1 MKVDSL
7 FQERSRR
14 AQKTNVRYL
23 RLLFNDHFILFLMIA
38 LGAGILGYRDLLT
51 AHHSVTYWH
60 SIWWQAISIV
70 WLLVGL
76 QFGNLVTYFKPAD
89 RLYLFANDHD
99 IIKSYLAM
107 AMRLSAFYASVWQ
120 MIFIA
125 VIAPILWRMDV
136 DNWSRLFFLI
146 IFVISYKMLLLMY
159 ERDKLFL
166 KSRRLTIAIFE
177 PDAIA
182 EKILFRFLVPGTLL
196 AFIIGLST
204 DQSNVMVIIWLL
216 FAGIVVR
223 YFAVTDSK
231 SELFA
236 IDWLRATAQA
246 QAQQQRTLHFFALF
260 AEVPHQ
266 PKTIKRRRYLD
277 PLLKRLTK
285 GQGSLFQLFL
295 TRLARDT
302 EILPLIIRLFLVG
315 VVLVIALKSAPLW
328 LIMIIAAAV
337 LYLITFQ
344 MLPLYD
350 DTQKNLWT
358 RLIPISKVERLKSF
372 ARVQMIVAIPVIL
385 MMFVIVLFI
394 RPLNETPVI
403 LVTMLIVEFIML
415 KFYIPKNSHKN
426 KK

>member
-7 FQERSRR
+7 FQERLRR

-51 AHHSVTYWH
+51 AHQSVTYWH

-223 YFAVTDSK
+223 YFAVTESK
-231 SELFA
+231 SQLFA
-236 IDWLRATAQA
+236 IDWLRATSQA
-246 QAQQQRTLHFFALF
+246 QVQQQRTLHFFALF

-277 PLLKRLTK
+277 SLLKRLTK

>member
-1 MKVDSL
+1 MRIDSL
-7 FQERSRR
+7 FQERLRR

-89 RLYLFANDHD
+89 RLYLFANNHD

-146 IFVISYKMLLLMY
+146 IFVISYKILLLMY

-231 SELFA
+231 SKLFA

-372 ARVQMIVAIPVIL
+372 ARVQMIVAIPVVL
-385 MMFVIVLFI
+385 MMFIIVLFI

>member
-7 FQERSRR
+7 FQERLRR

-51 AHHSVTYWH
+51 AHQSVTYWH

-107 AMRLSAFYASVWQ
+107 AMRLSICYASVWQ

-223 YFAVTDSK
+223 YFAVTESK
-231 SELFA
+231 SQLFA
-236 IDWLRATAQA
+236 IDWLRATSQA
-246 QAQQQRTLHFFALF
+246 QVQQQRTLHFFALF

-277 PLLKRLTK
+277 SLLKRLTK

>member
-38 LGAGILGYRDLLT
+38 LGAGTLGYRDLLT
-51 AHHSVTYWH
+51 AHQSVTYWH

-89 RLYLFANDHD
+89 RLYLFANDHA

-107 AMRLSAFYASVWQ
+107 AMRLSICYASVWQ

-223 YFAVTDSK
+223 YFAVTESK
-231 SELFA
+231 SQLFA
-236 IDWLRATAQA
+236 IDWLKATSQA
-246 QAQQQRTLHFFALF
+246 QVQQQRTLHFFALF

-277 PLLKRLTK
+277 SLLKRLTK

-295 TRLARDT
+295 TRFARDT

-372 ARVQMIVAIPVIL
+372 ARVQMIVAIPVVL
-385 MMFVIVLFI
+385 MMFIIVLFI
-394 RPLNETPVI
+394 RPLNETLVI

>member
-51 AHHSVTYWH
+51 AHQSVTYWH

-89 RLYLFANDHD
+89 RLYLFANDHA

-107 AMRLSAFYASVWQ
+107 AMRLSICYASVWQ

-146 IFVISYKMLLLMY
+146 IFMISYKMLLLMY

-223 YFAVTDSK
+223 YFAVTESK
-231 SELFA
+231 SQLFA
-236 IDWLRATAQA
+236 IDWLRATSQA

-277 PLLKRLTK
+277 LLLKRLTK

>member
-51 AHHSVTYWH
+51 AHQSVTYWH

-89 RLYLFANDHD
+89 RLYLFANDHA

-107 AMRLSAFYASVWQ
+107 AMRLSICYASVWQ

-223 YFAVTDSK
+223 YFAVTESK
-231 SELFA
+231 SQLFA
-236 IDWLRATAQA
+236 IDWLRATSQA
-246 QAQQQRTLHFFALF
+246 QVQQQRTLHFFALF

-277 PLLKRLTK
+277 SLLKRLTK

-328 LIMIIAAAV
+328 LITIIATAV

-350 DTQKNLWT
+350 DTQKILWT

-394 RPLNETPVI
+394 RPLNETLVI

>member
-51 AHHSVTYWH
+51 AHQSVTYWY

-89 RLYLFANDHD
+89 RLYLFANDHA

-107 AMRLSAFYASVWQ
+107 AMRLSICYASVWQ

-223 YFAVTDSK
+223 YFAVTESK
-231 SELFA
+231 SQLFA
-236 IDWLRATAQA
+236 IDWLRATSQA
-246 QAQQQRTLHFFALF
+246 QVQQQRTLHFFALF

-277 PLLKRLTK
+277 SLLKRLTK

-328 LIMIIAAAV
+328 LITIIATAV

-372 ARVQMIVAIPVIL
+372 ARVQMIVAIPVVL
-385 MMFVIVLFI
+385 MMFIIVLFI
-394 RPLNETPVI
+394 RPLNETLVI

>member
-51 AHHSVTYWH
+51 AHQSVTYWH

-89 RLYLFANDHD
+89 RLYLFANDHA

-107 AMRLSAFYASVWQ
+107 AMRLSICYASVWQ

-223 YFAVTDSK
+223 YFAVTESK
-231 SELFA
+231 SQLFA
-236 IDWLRATAQA
+236 IDWLRATSQA
-246 QAQQQRTLHFFALF
+246 QVQQQRTLHFFALF

-277 PLLKRLTK
+277 SLLKRLTK

-328 LIMIIAAAV
+328 LITIIATAV

-372 ARVQMIVAIPVIL
+372 ARVQMIVAIPVVL

-394 RPLNETPVI
+394 RPLNETLVI

>member
-7 FQERSRR
+7 FQERLRR

-51 AHHSVTYWH
+51 AHQSVTYWH

-216 FAGIVVR
+216 FSGIVVR
-223 YFAVTDSK
+223 YFAVTESK
-231 SELFA
+231 SQLFA
-236 IDWLRATAQA
+236 IDWLRATSQA
-246 QAQQQRTLHFFALF
+246 QVQQQRTLHFFALF

-277 PLLKRLTK
+277 SLLKRLTK

>member
-7 FQERSRR
+7 FQERLRR
-14 AQKTNVRYL
+14 AQKTNVRYI

-51 AHHSVTYWH
+51 AHQSVTYWH

-223 YFAVTDSK
+223 YFAVTESK
-231 SELFA
+231 SQLFA
-236 IDWLRATAQA
+236 IDWLRATSQA
-246 QAQQQRTLHFFALF
+246 QVQQQRTLHFFALF

-277 PLLKRLTK
+277 SLLKRLTK

>member
-7 FQERSRR
+7 FQERLRR

-51 AHHSVTYWH
+51 AHQSVTYWH

-136 DNWSRLFFLI
+136 DNWSRLFLLI

-223 YFAVTDSK
+223 YFAVTESK
-231 SELFA
+231 SQLFA
-236 IDWLRATAQA
+236 IDWLRATSQA
-246 QAQQQRTLHFFALF
+246 QVQQQRTLHFFALF

-277 PLLKRLTK
+277 SLLKRLTK

-328 LIMIIAAAV
+328 LITIIATAV

-394 RPLNETPVI
+394 RPLNETLVI

>member
-7 FQERSRR
+7 FQERLRR

-51 AHHSVTYWH
+51 AHQSVTYWH

-70 WLLVGL
+70 WLLVGW

-223 YFAVTDSK
+223 YFAVTESK
-231 SELFA
+231 SQLFA
-236 IDWLRATAQA
+236 IDWLRATSQA
-246 QAQQQRTLHFFALF
+246 QVQQQRTLHFFALF

-277 PLLKRLTK
+277 SLLKRLTK

>member
-7 FQERSRR
+7 FQERLRR

-51 AHHSVTYWH
+51 AHQSVTYWH

-223 YFAVTDSK
+223 YFAVTESK
-231 SELFA
+231 SQLFA
-236 IDWLRATAQA
+236 IDWLRATSQA
-246 QAQQQRTLHFFALF
+246 QVQQQRTLHFFALF

-277 PLLKRLTK
+277 SLLKRLTK

-394 RPLNETPVI
+394 RSLNETPVI

>member
-51 AHHSVTYWH
+51 AHQSVTYWH

-89 RLYLFANDHD
+89 RLYLFANDHA

-107 AMRLSAFYASVWQ
+107 AMRLSICYASVWQ

-223 YFAVTDSK
+223 YFAVTESK
-231 SELFA
+231 SQLFA
-236 IDWLRATAQA
+236 IDWLRATSQA
-246 QAQQQRTLHFFALF
+246 QVQQQRTLHFFALF

-277 PLLKRLTK
+277 SLLKRLTK

-328 LIMIIAAAV
+328 LITIIATAV

-372 ARVQMIVAIPVIL
+372 ARVQMIVAIPVVL
-385 MMFVIVLFI
+385 MMFIIVLFI
-394 RPLNETPVI
+394 RPLNETLVI

>member
-51 AHHSVTYWH
+51 AHQSVTYWH

-89 RLYLFANDHD
+89 RLYLFANDHA

-107 AMRLSAFYASVWQ
+107 AMRLSICYASVWQ

-223 YFAVTDSK
+223 YFAVTESK
-231 SELFA
+231 SQLFA
-236 IDWLRATAQA
+236 IDWLRATSQA
-246 QAQQQRTLHFFALF
+246 QVQQQRTLHFFALF

-277 PLLKRLTK
+277 SLLKRLTK

-328 LIMIIAAAV
+328 LITIIATAV

-344 MLPLYD
+344 MLPLFD
-350 DTQKNLWT
+350 DTQKILWT

-372 ARVQMIVAIPVIL
+372 ARVQMIVAIPVVL
-385 MMFVIVLFI
+385 MMFIIVLFI
-394 RPLNETPVI
+394 RPLNETLVI

>member
-1 MKVDSL
+1 MRIDSL

-51 AHHSVTYWH
+51 AHQSVTYWH

-107 AMRLSAFYASVWQ
+107 AMRLSICYASVWQ

-196 AFIIGLST
+196 VFIIGLST

-277 PLLKRLTK
+277 SLLKRLTK

-385 MMFVIVLFI
+385 MMFVIALFI

>member
-7 FQERSRR
+7 FQERLRR

-51 AHHSVTYWH
+51 AHQSVTYWH

-107 AMRLSAFYASVWQ
+107 AMRLSIFYASVWQ

-277 PLLKRLTK
+277 SLLKRLTK

>member
-51 AHHSVTYWH
+51 AHQSVTYWH

-89 RLYLFANDHD
+89 RLYLFANDHA

-107 AMRLSAFYASVWQ
+107 AMRLSICYASVWQ

-223 YFAVTDSK
+223 YFAVTESK
-231 SELFA
+231 SQLFA
-236 IDWLRATAQA
+236 IDWLKATSQA
-246 QAQQQRTLHFFALF
+246 QVQQQRTLHFFALF

-277 PLLKRLTK
+277 SLLKRLTK

-372 ARVQMIVAIPVIL
+372 ARVQMIVAIPVVL
-385 MMFVIVLFI
+385 MMFIIVLFI
-394 RPLNETPVI
+394 RPLNETLVI

>member
-51 AHHSVTYWH
+51 AHQSVTYWH

-89 RLYLFANDHD
+89 RLYLFANDHA

-107 AMRLSAFYASVWQ
+107 AMRLSICYASVWQ

-166 KSRRLTIAIFE
+166 KSRRLTMAIFE

-223 YFAVTDSK
+223 YFAVTESK
-231 SELFA
+231 SQLFA
-236 IDWLRATAQA
+236 IDWLRATSQA
-246 QAQQQRTLHFFALF
+246 QVQQQRTLHFFALF

-277 PLLKRLTK
+277 SLLKRLTK

-328 LIMIIAAAV
+328 LITIIATAV

-372 ARVQMIVAIPVIL
+372 ARVQMIVAIPVVL
-385 MMFVIVLFI
+385 MMFIIVLFI
-394 RPLNETPVI
+394 RPLNETLVI

>member
-51 AHHSVTYWH
+51 AHQSVTYWH

-89 RLYLFANDHD
+89 RLYLFANDHA

-107 AMRLSAFYASVWQ
+107 AMRLSICYASVWQ

-223 YFAVTDSK
+223 YFAVTESK
-231 SELFA
+231 SQLFA
-236 IDWLRATAQA
+236 IDWLRATSQA
-246 QAQQQRTLHFFALF
+246 QVQQQRTLHFFALF

-277 PLLKRLTK
+277 SLLKRLTK

-315 VVLVIALKSAPLW
+315 VVLVIAFKSAPLW
-328 LIMIIAAAV
+328 LITIIATAV

-372 ARVQMIVAIPVIL
+372 ARVQMIVAIPVVL
-385 MMFVIVLFI
+385 MMFIIVLFI
-394 RPLNETPVI
+394 RPLNETLVI

>member
-7 FQERSRR
+7 FQERLRR
-14 AQKTNVRYL
+14 AQKINFRYL

-38 LGAGILGYRDLLT
+38 LGAGILGYRNLLT
-51 AHHSVTYWH
+51 AHQSVTYWH
-60 SIWWQAISIV
+60 SIWWQAISIL

-76 QFGNLVTYFKPAD
+76 QFGSLVTYFKPAD
-89 RLYLFANDHD
+89 RLYLFANDRD
-99 IIKSYLAM
+99 IIKSYLAS
-107 AMRLSAFYASVWQ
+107 AMRLSICYASVWQ
-120 MIFIA
+120 IIFIA

-216 FAGIVVR
+216 LAGMVVR
-223 YFAVTDSK
+223 YFAVTEVK

-246 QAQQQRTLHFFALF
+246 QIQQQRTLHFFALF

-277 PLLKRLTK
+277 FLLKRLIK
-285 GQGSLFQLFL
+285 GQSSMFRLYLI
-295 TRLARDT
+295 RLARDT
-302 EILPLIIRLFLVG
+302 EILPLIVRLLLVG
-315 VVLVIALKSAPLW
+315 VVLIIALKSAPLW
-328 LIMIIAAAV
+328 LITTIAAAI
-337 LYLITFQ
+337 LYLMTFQ

-350 DTQKNLWT
+350 DTHQNLWT
-358 RLIPISKVERLKSF
+358 RLMPVSKTERLKSF
-372 ARVQMIVAIPVIL
+372 ASVQIIVAVPVIL
-385 MMFVIVLFI
+385 ILVMIVIFI
-394 RPLNETPVI
+394 RPLKEMAVI
-403 LVTMLIVEFIML
+403 LATMLLVEFIMF
-415 KFYIPKNSHKN
+415 KFYIPKNSHKI

>member
-7 FQERSRR
+7 FQERLRR

-51 AHHSVTYWH
+51 AHQSVTYWH

-89 RLYLFANDHD
+89 RLYLFANDHA

-107 AMRLSAFYASVWQ
+107 AMRLSICYASVWQ

-223 YFAVTDSK
+223 YFAVTESK
-231 SELFA
+231 SQLFA
-236 IDWLRATAQA
+236 IDWLRATSQA
-246 QAQQQRTLHFFALF
+246 QVQQQRTLHFFALF

-277 PLLKRLTK
+277 SLLKRLTK

-328 LIMIIAAAV
+328 LITIIATAV

>member
-7 FQERSRR
+7 FQERLRR
-14 AQKTNVRYL
+14 AQKINFRYL

-38 LGAGILGYRDLLT
+38 LGAGILGYRNLLT
-51 AHHSVTYWH
+51 AHQSVTYWH
-60 SIWWQAISIV
+60 SIWWQAISIL

-76 QFGNLVTYFKPAD
+76 QFGSLVTYFKPAD
-89 RLYLFANDHD
+89 RLYLFANDRD
-99 IIKSYLAM
+99 IIKSYLAS
-107 AMRLSAFYASVWQ
+107 AMRLSICYASVWQ
-120 MIFIA
+120 IIFIA

-177 PDAIA
+177 PDAIT

-204 DQSNVMVIIWLL
+204 DQLNVMVIIWLL
-216 FAGIVVR
+216 LAGIVVR
-223 YFAVTDSK
+223 YFAVTEVK

-246 QAQQQRTLHFFALF
+246 QIQQQRTLHFFALF

-277 PLLKRLTK
+277 FLL
-285 GQGSLFQLFL
+285 
-295 TRLARDT
+295 
-302 EILPLIIRLFLVG
+302 
-315 VVLVIALKSAPLW
+315 
-328 LIMIIAAAV
+328 
-337 LYLITFQ
+337 
-344 MLPLYD
+344 
-350 DTQKNLWT
+350 
-358 RLIPISKVERLKSF
+358 
-372 ARVQMIVAIPVIL
+372 
-385 MMFVIVLFI
+385 
-394 RPLNETPVI
+394 
-403 LVTMLIVEFIML
+403 
-415 KFYIPKNSHKN
+415 
-426 KK
+426 

>member
-51 AHHSVTYWH
+51 AHQSVTYWH

-89 RLYLFANDHD
+89 HLYLFANDHA

-107 AMRLSAFYASVWQ
+107 AMRLSICYASVWQ

-223 YFAVTDSK
+223 YFAVTESK
-231 SELFA
+231 SQLFA
-236 IDWLRATAQA
+236 IDWLRATSQA
-246 QAQQQRTLHFFALF
+246 QVQQQRTLHFFALF

-277 PLLKRLTK
+277 SLFKRLTK

-328 LIMIIAAAV
+328 LITIIATAV

-372 ARVQMIVAIPVIL
+372 ARVQMIVAIPVVL
-385 MMFVIVLFI
+385 MMFIIVLFI
-394 RPLNETPVI
+394 RPLNETLVI

>member
-51 AHHSVTYWH
+51 AHQSVTYWH

-89 RLYLFANDHD
+89 RLYLFANDHA

-107 AMRLSAFYASVWQ
+107 AMRLSICYASVWQ

-223 YFAVTDSK
+223 YFAVTESK
-231 SELFA
+231 SQLFA
-236 IDWLRATAQA
+236 IDWLRATSQA
-246 QAQQQRTLHFFALF
+246 QVQQQRTLHFFALF

-277 PLLKRLTK
+277 SLLKRLTK

-328 LIMIIAAAV
+328 LITIIATAV

-372 ARVQMIVAIPVIL
+372 ARVQMIVAIPIVL
-385 MMFVIVLFI
+385 MMFIIVLFI
-394 RPLNETPVI
+394 RPLNETLVI

>member
-1 MKVDSL
+1 MRIDSL
-7 FQERSRR
+7 FQERLRR

-120 MIFIA
+120 MIFIS

-146 IFVISYKMLLLMY
+146 IFVISYKILLLMY

-182 EKILFRFLVPGTLL
+182 EKIFFRFLVPGTLL

-372 ARVQMIVAIPVIL
+372 ARVQMIVAIPVVL
-385 MMFVIVLFI
+385 MMFIIVLFI

>member
-1 MKVDSL
+1 MRIDSL
-7 FQERSRR
+7 FQERLRR

-51 AHHSVTYWH
+51 AHQSVTYWH

-89 RLYLFANDHD
+89 RLYLFANDHA

-107 AMRLSAFYASVWQ
+107 AMRLSICYASVWQ

-223 YFAVTDSK
+223 YFAVTESK
-231 SELFA
+231 SQLFA
-236 IDWLRATAQA
+236 IDWLRATSQA
-246 QAQQQRTLHFFALF
+246 QVQQQRTLHFFALF

-277 PLLKRLTK
+277 FLLKRLTK
-285 GQGSLFQLFL
+285 GQGSLFQLFF

-302 EILPLIIRLFLVG
+302 EISPLIIRLFLVG

>member
-125 VIAPILWRMDV
+125 VIAPILWRRDV

-146 IFVISYKMLLLMY
+146 IFVISYKILLLMY

-236 IDWLRATAQA
+236 IDWLQATAQA
-246 QAQQQRTLHFFALF
+246 QDQQQRTLHFFALF

-385 MMFVIVLFI
+385 MMFVIALFI

>member
-51 AHHSVTYWH
+51 AHQSVTYWH

-89 RLYLFANDHD
+89 RLYLFANDHA

-107 AMRLSAFYASVWQ
+107 AMRLSICYASVWQ

-223 YFAVTDSK
+223 YFAVTESK
-231 SELFA
+231 SQLFA
-236 IDWLRATAQA
+236 IDWLKATSQA
-246 QAQQQRTLHFFALF
+246 QVQQQRTLHFFALF

-277 PLLKRLTK
+277 SLLKRLTK

-295 TRLARDT
+295 TRFARDT

-372 ARVQMIVAIPVIL
+372 ARVQMIVAIPVVL
-385 MMFVIVLFI
+385 MMFIIVLFI
-394 RPLNETPVI
+394 RPLNETLVI

>member
-51 AHHSVTYWH
+51 AHQSVTYWH

-89 RLYLFANDHD
+89 RLYLFANDHA

-107 AMRLSAFYASVWQ
+107 AMRLSICYASVWQ

-223 YFAVTDSK
+223 YFAVTESK
-231 SELFA
+231 SQLFA
-236 IDWLRATAQA
+236 IDWLKASSQA
-246 QAQQQRTLHFFALF
+246 QVQQQRTLHFFALF

-277 PLLKRLTK
+277 SLLKRLTK

-295 TRLARDT
+295 TRFARDT

-372 ARVQMIVAIPVIL
+372 ARVQMIVAIPVVL
-385 MMFVIVLFI
+385 MMFIIVLFI
-394 RPLNETPVI
+394 RPLNETLVI

>member
-7 FQERSRR
+7 FQERLRR

-38 LGAGILGYRDLLT
+38 LGAGILGYRDLIT
-51 AHHSVTYWH
+51 AHQSVTYWH

-89 RLYLFANDHD
+89 RLYLFANDHA

-107 AMRLSAFYASVWQ
+107 AMRLSICYASVWQ

-223 YFAVTDSK
+223 YFAVTESK
-231 SELFA
+231 SQLFA
-236 IDWLRATAQA
+236 IDWLRATSQA
-246 QAQQQRTLHFFALF
+246 QVQQQRTLHFFALF

-277 PLLKRLTK
+277 SLLKRLTK

>member
-7 FQERSRR
+7 FQERLRR

-51 AHHSVTYWH
+51 AHQSVTYWH

-89 RLYLFANDHD
+89 RLYLFANDHA

-107 AMRLSAFYASVWQ
+107 AMRLSICYASVWQ

-223 YFAVTDSK
+223 YFAVTESK
-231 SELFA
+231 SQLFA
-236 IDWLRATAQA
+236 IDWLRATSQA
-246 QAQQQRTLHFFALF
+246 QVQQQRTLHFFALF

-277 PLLKRLTK
+277 SLLKRLTK

-328 LIMIIAAAV
+328 LITIIATAV

-350 DTQKNLWT
+350 DTQKILWT

-372 ARVQMIVAIPVIL
+372 ARVQMIVAIPVVL

-394 RPLNETPVI
+394 RPLNETLVI

>member
-51 AHHSVTYWH
+51 AHQSVTYWH

-89 RLYLFANDHD
+89 RLYLFANDHA

-107 AMRLSAFYASVWQ
+107 AMRLSICYASVWQ

-223 YFAVTDSK
+223 YFAVTESK
-231 SELFA
+231 SQLFA
-236 IDWLRATAQA
+236 IDWLRATSQA

>member
-51 AHHSVTYWH
+51 AHQSVTYWH

-89 RLYLFANDHD
+89 RLYLFANDHA

-107 AMRLSAFYASVWQ
+107 AMRLSICYASVWQ

-223 YFAVTDSK
+223 YFAVTESK
-231 SELFA
+231 SQLFA
-236 IDWLRATAQA
+236 IDWLRATSQA
-246 QAQQQRTLHFFALF
+246 QVQQQRTLHFFALF

-277 PLLKRLTK
+277 SLLKRLTK

-328 LIMIIAAAV
+328 LITIIATAV

-350 DTQKNLWT
+350 DTQKILWT

-372 ARVQMIVAIPVIL
+372 ARVQMIVAIPVVL

-394 RPLNETPVI
+394 RPLNETLVI